1 MQDIIWVTSD
11 TITSNDTL
19 LCRSKQ
25 TRTYIQCL
33 SKALKNQQHKSF
45 LLKVLS
51 LPMVCVESYL
61 VAIPPTIQYLHFT
74 RLAVRPK
81 DRLFRINALQML
93 VILSAFLPFK
103 FHPLSPHTSLLQLL
117 SCSCSFFY
125 HLNHFTPALVPYL
138 TSKFYL
144 VKFTHNRG
152 STVIKI
158 LTLSPFNKLTFKPN
172 TLTNNKIE
180 ASASPLYYQLQDI
193 YG

>member
-11 TITSNDTL
+11 TLTSNDTL

-81 DRLFRINALQML
+81 DRLFRIDSLQMIF
-93 VILSAFLPFK
+93 VLSASLPFK
-103 FHPLSPHTSLLQLL
+103 FHLLSSHTFLLQLL
-117 SCSCSFFY
+117 SSSRSFFY
-125 HLNHFTPALVPYL
+125 HSNHFTSALIHYL
-138 TSKFYL
+138 TSKFFL
-144 VKFTHNRG
+144 IKFTHNRG
-152 STVIKI
+152 SMAIQI
-158 LTLSPFNKLTFKPN
+158 QTLSPFH
-172 TLTNNKIE
+172 
-180 ASASPLYYQLQDI
+180 
-193 YG
+193 